1 VPQIRRWQSLKHTQT
16 QRHEITENTLFQ
28 HMHGRILL
36 GHCYNLCSYV
46 DFQSSSTR
54 TSLFGTNVHIAR
66 GRIKFLQKLIK
77 VNRGVLNWTPGQKEQ
92 RKETR
97 RSWNVGQTLR
107 QDPRIVLQEGRK
119 KIMNESMKDLFVN
132 LILWMLLWWKIS
144 KSIRWWNVSLNNFII
159 YFIILQSE

>member
-1 VPQIRRWQSLKHTQT
+1 
-16 QRHEITENTLFQ
+16 
-28 HMHGRILL
+28 MHGGILL

-54 TSLFGTNVHIAR
+54 TSLFGANVHIAC

-77 VNRGVLNWTPGQKEQ
+77 VNRGVLNRTPGQKEQ

-119 KIMNESMKDLFVN
+119 KIMNESMNDLFVN
-132 LILWMLLWWKIS
+132 LI
-144 KSIRWWNVSLNNFII
+144 
-159 YFIILQSE
+159 YECY